1 MLKSILKA
9 SVFATLLL
17 MQLCSGDPL
26 KAAPGQ
32 SVGGIMNLG
41 GEVESDLFI
50 DAPTAV
56 SYWTLNPSSSPASRQ
71 IALAVTART
80 CWQISV
86 KSDRQDGRM
95 AQYNLSNSQY
105 MPDGMQLQSPL
116 KILAKG
122 TEDHPDPWE
131 VDLPAG
137 GVIREGEETG
147 GKSQDV
153 EVTLQQPVSWND
165 EPLPDGQA
173 YRAVLVFTISVA
185 E

>member
-17 MQLCSGDPL
+17 MQLGLSDPL

-32 SVGGIMNLG
+32 SVGRIMKVG

-50 DAPTAV
+50 DAPVAV
-56 SYWTLNPSSSPASRQ
+56 SDWILNPSASPGRRQ

-86 KSDRQDGRM
+86 KSDRPDGRM
-95 AQYNLSNSQY
+95 AQYNLSDSQY
-105 MPDGMQLQSPL
+105 IPNGMRLQSPL
-116 KILAKG
+116 KISAGG

-137 GVIREGEETG
+137 GIIQEGEETG
-147 GKSQDV
+147 GKSQDL

-165 EPLPDGQA
+165 EPLSDGQA
-173 YRAVLVFTISVA
+173 YRAVLVFTISMA